1 MKTFHYSRAVPLLI
15 LPFSL
20 LLLQSKPAE
29 PAQTA
34 GVVAAVSPY
43 YPASARQA
51 RVIGDVSAEVRI
63 DSAGVVKSVK
73 IILGHPLFRQA
84 AEMAAWQWKFSS
96 ESKESSV
103 RTVVLTFLFRLT
115 PPCSDPATST
125 SVFSPPY
132 KFEVRTEMEPP
143 PCDDCSA
150 AQWEKLRCRNPL
162 AEAPQPNPPVPA
174 DR

>member
-20 LLLQSKPAE
+20 LLLQSRPTE
-29 PAQTA
+29 PIQTA

-96 ESKESSV
+96 ESKESGV

-115 PPCSDPATST
+115 PPCSDPTNSK
-125 SVFSPPY
+125 SEQKWSLPLV
-132 KFEVRTEMEPP
+132 MI
-143 PCDDCSA
+143 
-150 AQWEKLRCRNPL
+150 AQLHSGKSCGVAIPWQKLRSLTRRFQPT
-162 AEAPQPNPPVPA
+162 AET
-174 DR
+174 RGG